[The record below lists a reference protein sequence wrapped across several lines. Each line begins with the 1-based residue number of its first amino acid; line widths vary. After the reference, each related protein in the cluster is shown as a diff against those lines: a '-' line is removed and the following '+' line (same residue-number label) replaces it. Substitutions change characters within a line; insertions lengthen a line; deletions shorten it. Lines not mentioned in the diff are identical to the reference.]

1 MADDADT
8 TADEPAASERTE
20 TTEESLR
27 AIHVQPLVPLNGPV
41 YLAEYDLEWPRLY
54 AREAERIRAALGDRV
69 RLLEHA
75 GSTAVPGLA
84 AKPRIDIVL
93 AVPDSAAEAA
103 YLPPLEAAGYVL
115 AIREPEWFEHRV
127 CKGPDTDVNLH
138 IFSAGCPE
146 IARMLRFRD
155 WLRTHDDDRQ
165 LYEATK
171 RELAQR
177 TWHYTQHYADAKSEV
192 VRAILAR
199 AESGEAQSQQLDRET
214 QAASD

>member
-1 MADDADT
+1 VTTGDDANIT
-8 TADEPAASERTE
+8 PGEPAATERVE
-20 TTEESLR
+20 TTAEQLR
-27 AIHVQPLVPLNGPV
+27 AIHVQPLVPLNGPI
-41 YLAEYDLEWPRLY
+41 YLAEYDPAWPRLF
-54 AREAERIRAALGDRV
+54 AREAGRIRAALGERV

-75 GSTAVPGLA
+75 GSTSVPGLA

-93 AVPDSAAEAA
+93 AVPDSADEAA
-103 YLPPLEAAGYVL
+103 YLPALQAVGYVL

-138 IFSAGCPE
+138 IFSDGCPE

-165 LYEATK
+165 LYERTK
-171 RELAQR
+171 RELARR
-177 TWHYTQHYADAKSEV
+177 TWQYTQHYADAKTEV

-199 AESGEAQSQQLDRET
+199 AEAEK
-214 QAASD
+214 

>member
-1 MADDADT
+1 MTTSDDPDNTPA
-8 TADEPAASERTE
+8 EPDSTERAA
-20 TTEESLR
+20 TTEEQLR
-27 AIHVQPLVPLNGPV
+27 AAHVQPLVPLNGPI
-41 YLAEYDLEWPRLY
+41 YLAEYDPEWPRLY

-93 AVPDSAAEAA
+93 AVPDSADETA
-103 YLPPLEAAGYVL
+103 YLPALRAVGYTL

-138 IFSAGCPE
+138 IFSDGCDE

-165 LYEATK
+165 LYARTK
-171 RELAQR
+171 RELAAR
-177 TWHYTQHYADAKSEV
+177 TWRYTQHYADAKSVV

-199 AESGEAQSQQLDRET
+199 AEAAEAGS
-214 QAASD
+214 

>member
-1 MADDADT
+1 VTTSDDPNA
-8 TADEPAASERTE
+8 ALGEPDATERAV
-20 TTEESLR
+20 TTEEQLR
-27 AIHVQPLVPLNGPV
+27 AAHVQPLVPLNGPI
-41 YLAEYDLEWPRLY
+41 YLAEYDPEWPRLY

-93 AVPDSAAEAA
+93 AVPDSADETA
-103 YLPPLEAAGYVL
+103 YLPALRAVGYTL

-138 IFSAGCPE
+138 IFSDGCDE

-165 LYEATK
+165 LYERTK
-171 RELAQR
+171 RELAAR
-177 TWHYTQHYADAKSEV
+177 TWRYTQHYADAKSVV

-199 AESGEAQSQQLDRET
+199 AEAAEAGS
-214 QAASD
+214 

>member
-1 MADDADT
+1 VTTSDDPDNTPA
-8 TADEPAASERTE
+8 EPDSTERAA
-20 TTEESLR
+20 TTEEQLR
-27 AIHVQPLVPLNGPV
+27 AAHVQPLVPLNGPI
-41 YLAEYDLEWPRLY
+41 YLAEYDPEWPRLY

-93 AVPDSAAEAA
+93 AVPDSADETA
-103 YLPPLEAAGYVL
+103 YLPALRAVGYTL

-138 IFSAGCPE
+138 IFSDGCDE

-165 LYEATK
+165 LYERTK
-171 RELAQR
+171 RELAAR
-177 TWHYTQHYADAKSEV
+177 TWRYTQHYADAKSVV

-199 AESGEAQSQQLDRET
+199 AEAAEAGS
-214 QAASD
+214 